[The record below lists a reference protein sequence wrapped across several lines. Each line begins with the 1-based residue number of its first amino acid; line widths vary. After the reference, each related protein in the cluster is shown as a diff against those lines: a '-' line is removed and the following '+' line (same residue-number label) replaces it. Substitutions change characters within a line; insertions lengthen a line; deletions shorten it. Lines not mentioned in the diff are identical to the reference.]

1 MSASFGSNSNGAFLL
16 SNGVLLPLSSSILIL
31 ILSIVGHSKSAG
43 IRSTISNLSML
54 AVPSFVIAMTTS
66 ILVLALAGTVGGLI
80 SLIIE
85 VSTTLNFWS
94 CCAILPLIISI
105 LVLMVWFFCACYGWL
120 VLVFPTFKLFP
131 MWAFVLLMFIMSIG
145 NQFWKLFF
153 SDRYE

>member
-1 MSASFGSNSNGAFLL
+1 MFKKLL
-16 SNGVLLPLSSSILIL
+16 NNIYNKIKESS
-31 ILSIVGHSKSAG
+31 KG
-43 IRSTISNLSML
+43 IA
-54 AVPSFVIAMTTS
+54 AVR
-66 ILVLALAGTVGGLI
+66 
-80 SLIIE
+80 II
-85 VSTTLNFWS
+85 
-94 CCAILPLIISI
+94 AILPLIISI